1 MRSGVADAAQQRQDV
16 RPLTLT
22 YEGPA
27 RHSQIQRLH
36 MPSHP
41 LFSDKTIALSATL
54 AATIGLEE
62 AILLTVLNDAARL
75 QSQNWARLGNNA
87 LRQHLPFWDDVT
99 IRRVLRSLTDKGLLS
114 LQGHVFPD
122 GEGLIFAFMPGANAV
137 NGEAPAAARPP
148 QARPQ
153 NRTQTTHNTQAP
165 LAGAQP
171 HMAAGVNQKQPLP
184 AQWQPQEDTLQRLEQ
199 HGIPRSFSCTQID
212 TFVLAGQ
219 EAGANRNDWNTRFF
233 RHVKSQWVF
242 VQNDAQRSQRNLE
255 RSAFNPAQDEAA
267 PISLDWQPNADAL
280 QILQRAGIDPQ
291 FITDAVPEFVLYWA
305 ERGDAFKTWNSKF
318 IQHVRQQ
325 WARFSASLDQSPL
338 PTRISDNWQ
347 PSPDCF
353 DILTMAHIDRRF
365 AEQLVPEFVLYWR
378 DSNQVHNSWNS
389 RFLQY
394 VKQQWGKRLAQPS
407 GDTYGSQTS
416 GQPAAQP
423 GYATAQASVQRL
435 KDTSW

>member
-1 MRSGVADAAQQRQDV
+1 
-16 RPLTLT
+16 
-22 YEGPA
+22 
-27 RHSQIQRLH
+27 

-87 LRQHLPFWDDVT
+87 LRQQLPFWDDVS
-99 IRRVLRSLTDKGLLS
+99 IRRVLRNLVDKGLLN
-114 LQGHVFPD
+114 LQGPMFPD
-122 GEGLIFAFMPGANAV
+122 AEGVIYAFIAQANQA
-137 NGEAPAAARPP
+137 NEAPRERPP

-153 NRTQTTHNTQAP
+153 TTGALPGNSTQHSNNV
-165 LAGAQP
+165 GAQ
-171 HMAAGVNQKQPLP
+171 HNGHLRQPLP
-184 AQWQPQEDTLQRLEQ
+184 DQWQPQEDTLQRLEQ

-212 TFVLAGQ
+212 TFVLSGQ

-233 RHVKSQWVF
+233 RHVKTQWVYT
-242 VQNDAQRSQRNLE
+242 QNDAQRSQRALE
-255 RSAFNPAQDEAA
+255 RTAFNPAQDEAT
-267 PISLDWQPNADAL
+267 PIPLNWQPNSDAC

-291 FITDAVPEFVLYWA
+291 FITDAVAEFVLYWA

-325 WARFSASLDQSPL
+325 WARFSASVDQSPL

-353 DILTMAHIDRRF
+353 DILTMAHIDRHF

-407 GDTYGSQTS
+407 GETYGSQKTGKS
-416 GQPAAQP
+416 ATQP
-423 GYATAQASVQRL
+423 GYATANASL
-435 KDTSW
+435 ETLLTDTSWAK

>member
-1 MRSGVADAAQQRQDV
+1 
-16 RPLTLT
+16 
-22 YEGPA
+22 
-27 RHSQIQRLH
+27 

-137 NGEAPAAARPP
+137 NAEQAVNARPP
-148 QARPQ
+148 QARAQADIPPRSPQ
-153 NRTQTTHNTQAP
+153 TNI
-165 LAGAQP
+165 
-171 HMAAGVNQKQPLP
+171 KQPLP

-199 HGIPRSFSCTQID
+199 HGIPRAFACTQID

-242 VQNDAQRSQRNLE
+242 VQNDAQRAQRSLE
-255 RSAFNPAQDEAA
+255 RTAFNPVQEEAA

-280 QILQRAGIDPQ
+280 QILSRGGIDPQ

-325 WARFSASLDQSPL
+325 WARFSVSVDHSPL

-416 GQPAAQP
+416 GQPTAQP